1 MPATAKL
8 SEPLA
13 VEPLQR
19 SVVLDTR
26 GWYNASV
33 PALKRNSGAVF
44 SLKFH
49 IVWCPKYRKPVLVGD
64 VAERLKALLAEKA
77 AELGAVVHALEVM
90 PDHVHLFVESD
101 PTFSPSHLAN
111 QFKGFTSHVLR
122 SEFPHLRS
130 RLPTLWS
137 RSYFAA
143 SVGHVTDA
151 AVKRYIDTQW
161 EREKS

>member
-1 MPATAKL
+1 MP
-8 SEPLA
+8 P
-13 VEPLQR
+13 
-19 SVVLDTR
+19 
-26 GWYNASV
+26 
-33 PALKRNSGAVF
+33 LKRNAGAVF

-49 IVWCPKYRKPVLVGD
+49 LVWCPKYRRKVLVGD
-64 VAERLKALLAEKA
+64 VAERLKVLLGEKA

-90 PDHVHLFVESD
+90 PDQVHLCVESD

-111 QFKGFTSHVLR
+111 QFKGFTSHALR
-122 SEFPHLRS
+122 QEFPHLRS

-137 RSYFAA
+137 RSYLAA
-143 SVGHVTDA
+143 SVGYVTDA

>member
-1 MPATAKL
+1 MLP
-8 SEPLA
+8 
-13 VEPLQR
+13 
-19 SVVLDTR
+19 
-26 GWYNASV
+26 
-33 PALKRNSGAVF
+33 LKRNAGAVF
-44 SLKFH
+44 SLKYH
-49 IVWCPKYRKPVLVGD
+49 IVFCPKYRKPVLVGD
-64 VAERLKALLAEKA
+64 VAARLKVLLAAKA
-77 AELGAVVHALEVM
+77 TEIGATVHALEVL

-111 QFKGFTSHVLR
+111 QFKGFTSHELR
-122 SEFPHLRS
+122 SEFAHLRS

-143 SVGHVTDA
+143 SVGYVTEA